1 MVTPWPIDIDCLP
14 FLKMVDLSMAMLN
27 NQRVIMI
34 IMVGISWNI
43 WIMDSWIF
51 MIGISWNHGQ

>member
-1 MVTPWPIDIDCLP
+1 
-14 FLKMVDLSMAMLN
+14 MAMLN

-51 MIGISWNHGQ
+51 MIGIAWNHGQ